1 MCKIFTSEFGSKSG
15 VMRGFQKGITLG
27 GRTSGS
33 VWKVYGGVV
42 AQAVIRWGGV
52 ESWQYSKRKS
62 KGAFDLLIFG
72 VWTWLWTSSLLS
84 LDNNDII
91 GTDKIQALD
100 KEMGFGYISDEKIE
114 AKVVLQGSNPFMD
127 NMRGD
132 LNPDVLNYEPFS
144 QIYNVT
150 GIRKGSNFLILR
162 SYT

>member
-1 MCKIFTSEFGSKSG
+1 MK
-15 VMRGFQKGITLG
+15 
-27 GRTSGS
+27 RTSKKS
-33 VWKVYGGVV
+33 QLK
-42 AQAVIRWGGV
+42 A
-52 ESWQYSKRKS
+52 ESTLQNREEVSIMDSDWRSILE
-62 KGAFDLLIFG
+62 GLINDER
-72 VWTWLWTSSLLS
+72 S
-84 LDNNDII
+84 NNDII

-132 LNPDVLNYEPFS
+132 LNPDVVNYEPYS

-162 SYT
+162 SYTFQSTIIYLLSAISGIISIFQTSPLMRKNKFL